1 MPGPSAA
8 VPDATVERLP
18 LYHQV
23 LADLARE
30 GETTVSSVRLAELA
44 GVNAAKVRKDL
55 SFLGSYGT
63 RGVGYDVEFLM
74 LQVQR
79 TLGLTGDARVVIVGF
94 GNLGQALANYG
105 GFGERGFP
113 VTAIVDADPDK
124 IGTQVPRSDAN
135 GESATERVVVEHVER
150 LAEVVRDH
158 KITVGVIATPQHAA
172 QAAADALVAA
182 GIQSIL
188 SFAPVVLD
196 VPESVPWRKV
206 DLATELQILSFYQA
220 RSGSLQ
226 HPA

>member
-1 MPGPSAA
+1 MPRSGDV

-18 LYHQV
+18 LYHQALV
-23 LADLARE
+23 ELART

-63 RGVGYDVEFLM
+63 RGVGYDVDFLTI
-74 LQVQR
+74 QVSR
-79 TLGLTGDARVVIVGF
+79 TLGLTGDSSVVIVGF
-94 GNLGQALANYG
+94 GNLGQALAKYA
-105 GFGERGFP
+105 GFTDRGFP
-113 VTAIVDADPDK
+113 VVAIVDADPDK
-124 IGTQVPRSDAN
+124 VGTAVKETD
-135 GESATERVVVEHVER
+135 GVVVQHVDQ
-150 LAEVVRDH
+150 LADIVGS
-158 KITVGVIATPQHAA
+158 KGIAVGVIATPAESA
-172 QAAADALVAA
+172 QAAADSLVSA
-182 GIQSIL
+182 GVQSIL

-196 VPESVPWRKV
+196 IPESIPWRKV